1 MKQTNEWKAKWNST
15 PKKTLEN
22 STFSLKLSSY
32 LTLINAWDC
41 HYWKTW
47 PLGFVMIKSN
57 IRIILPK
64 NACEDS
70 LNPFAPGGGGG
81 GGGGGC
87 FILTPSP
94 PPPPPPPKKKTKKK
108 KRFKIWTRCKRKEV
122 LWELSALIKLGLK
135 PGLGSNMRNSQW
147 RVIKTQNN
155 NDKNTLY

>member
-32 LTLINAWDC
+32 LTLIINTWDC

-57 IRIILPK
+57 ICTILPK

-70 LNPFAPGGGGG
+70 LNPF
-81 GGGGGC
+81 
-87 FILTPSP
+87 SP
-94 PPPPPPPKKKTKKK
+94 TPPPKQKKTNKKK
-108 KRFKIWTRCKRKEV
+108 TIQNLNKVQKEWGSMRVTCLDQTISTQTTPTRPETRS
-122 LWELSALIKLGLK
+122 WIKYEEFTMK
-135 PGLGSNMRNSQW
+135 SN
-147 RVIKTQNN
+147 K
-155 NDKNTLY
+155 DPK

>member
-32 LTLINAWDC
+32 LTLIINTWDC

-57 IRIILPK
+57 ICTILPK

-70 LNPFAPGGGGG
+70 LNPF
-81 GGGGGC
+81 
-87 FILTPSP
+87 SP
-94 PPPPPPPKKKTKKK
+94 TPPPKKKKL
-108 KRFKIWTRCKRKEV
+108 FKIWTRCKRNEV
-122 LWELSALIKLGLK
+122 LWELRALIKQFQHKLPLLGLK
-135 PGLGSNMRNSQW
+135 PGLRSNIRNSQW

>member
-1 MKQTNEWKAKWNST
+1 MLKNNNLIMKQTNEWKAKWNST

-32 LTLINAWDC
+32 LTLIINAWDC

-57 IRIILPK
+57 ICTILSK

-70 LNPFAPGGGGG
+70 LNPFSP
-81 GGGGGC
+81 
-87 FILTPSP
+87 TPTAQKKE
-94 PPPPPPPKKKTKKK
+94 KKKIQNLNKVQKE
-108 KRFKIWTRCKRKEV
+108 RGSIRVQCLNQKISTQTTPTRPET
-122 LWELSALIKLGLK
+122 WSW
-135 PGLGSNMRNSQW
+135 NSQW

>member
-1 MKQTNEWKAKWNST
+1 MLKNNNLIMKQTNEWKAKWNST

-32 LTLINAWDC
+32 LTLIINAWDC

-70 LNPFAPGGGGG
+70 LNPFSP
-81 GGGGGC
+81 
-87 FILTPSP
+87 TP
-94 PPPPPPPKKKTKKK
+94 PPQKKKKKKK

-122 LWELSALIKLGLK
+122 LCELCALIKKSQHKLPLLGLK

-147 RVIKTQNN
+147 RVINTQNN

>member
-1 MKQTNEWKAKWNST
+1 MLKNNNLIMKQTNKWKAKWNST

-32 LTLINAWDC
+32 LTLIINALDC

-57 IRIILPK
+57 IRTVLPK
-64 NACEDS
+64 NAYKDS
-70 LNPFAPGGGGG
+70 LNPLDP
-81 GGGGGC
+81 
-87 FILTPSP
+87 LPNP
-94 PPPPPPPKKKTKKK
+94 PQK

-122 LWELSALIKLGLK
+122 LWELRALIKKFQHKLPLLGLK
-135 PGLGSNMRNSQW
+135 PGLGSSMRNSQW

-155 NDKNTLY
+155 NDKNTPY